1 MSELKMFP
9 VTLLLSC
16 MMGKKLQILAAGFTA
31 FLPFQTAV
39 CHKSSVLGCVFL
51 LHFLF
56 YDLSVSN
63 RGVAWTSRFPSPCAI
78 IKLCKQYRN
87 VSWTSL

>member
-1 MSELKMFP
+1 MSEIRMFT
-9 VTLLLSC
+9 VTFLLC
-16 MMGKKLQILAAGFTA
+16 PMMGRKLQNLAAGFTA
-31 FLPFQTAV
+31 FSPFQTEF

-51 LHFLF
+51 LPLLF

-78 IKLCKQYRN
+78 IKL
-87 VSWTSL
+87 